1 MNPGG
6 EKVFIQKVA
15 DLQEKELLSLAKNRL
30 INGDNPLDIIDD
42 CHQGMIEVGERYE
55 KGEYFISSLIV
66 AGELFREV
74 TDLVQPIIQE
84 KMEGQESGKI
94 LLGTVSGD
102 IHDLGKN
109 LFGMM
114 MSCHGFKVIDV
125 GVDVPPEEFVRQAA
139 LLKPHFIGLSGL
151 LTTAFDSMRE
161 TVSLLKNADDPE
173 VAQIPIIIGSSLFKS
188 ETCETIGAD
197 YWTRTAISGVNICK
211 QILAE
216 QNKKTKNESNTL

>member
-1 MNPGG
+1 
-6 EKVFIQKVA
+6 
-15 DLQEKELLSLAKNRL
+15 
-30 INGDNPLDIIDD
+30 
-42 CHQGMIEVGERYE
+42 
-55 KGEYFISSLIV
+55 
-66 AGELFREV
+66 
-74 TDLVQPIIQE
+74 
-84 KMEGQESGKI
+84 
-94 LLGTVSGD
+94 
-102 IHDLGKN
+102 
-109 LFGMM
+109 M
-114 MSCHGFKVIDV
+114 MSCHGFKVFDI

-161 TVSLLKNADDPE
+161 TVSLLKNAADPE

-216 QNKKTKNESNTL
+216 REEKDEK